1 MSNEANNN
9 IALLRSTRGLTQAE
23 LGRQVG
29 VCAVT
34 VSRWEGGKA
43 SPSLDQVH
51 KIASALGVRASAM
64 LKGSHDLRGS
74 LISLLKDNAR
84 LHRENTE
91 LQQQITRLRGQI
103 PEPTLGRL
111 RAAAY

>member
-1 MSNEANNN
+1 
-9 IALLRSTRGLTQAE
+9 
-23 LGRQVG
+23 
-29 VCAVT
+29 
-34 VSRWEGGKA
+34 
-43 SPSLDQVH
+43 
-51 KIASALGVRASAM
+51 M

-84 LHRENTE
+84 LHCENTE